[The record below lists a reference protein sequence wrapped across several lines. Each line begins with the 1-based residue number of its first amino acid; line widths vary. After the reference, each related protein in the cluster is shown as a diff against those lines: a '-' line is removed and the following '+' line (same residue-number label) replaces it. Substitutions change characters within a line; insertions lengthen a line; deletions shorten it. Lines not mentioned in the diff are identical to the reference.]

1 MKTRDEMTDE
11 ILNYLLDNFD
21 MRDLADLFINGLKG
35 LDEMSDEDIK
45 NEYNFYFNG
54 D

>member
-1 MKTRDEMTDE
+1 MKTRDEMVDKIVE
-11 ILNYLLDNFD
+11 YLVDNFD
-21 MRDLADLFINGLKG
+21 MRDLSELFINGVKG

-54 D
+54 E